1 MEEVSS
7 YNFPDLTPSMN
18 RAWKN
23 LDFSGYEQECNQIDS
38 VLSKLFHQ
46 LKKQDIDCVW
56 FENDYERVVWTR
68 SLKEAGAVQLTSFST
83 KFKTANSDEQVS
95 DVGELLHCLAEHSI
109 YKGVQVHAGVS
120 ETK

>member
-7 YNFPDLTPSMN
+7 YNLPDLTPVIN
-18 RAWKN
+18 RAWKT

-46 LKKQDIDCVW
+46 LKKRDIDCVW
-56 FENDYERVVWTR
+56 FDNSYERVVWTR

-83 KFKTANSDEQVS
+83 KFKSPNSDEQVS
-95 DVGELLHCLAEHSI
+95 DVGDLLHCLAEHSI